1 MKNRLVLLFTAVLC
15 WQNILAQEYVE
26 YQGTRY
32 PTHSSLSEDNPTV
45 KIRPFNQQKF
55 DATKGIVEIEVNG
68 KLIKYDCH
76 KIYEEDLTNEYLE
89 IPYEVND
96 TSSYGDVLV
105 KRVQYIEEEI
115 TLLNEIK
122 ELIANYK
129 SLDGKEP
136 LGNTQKIFLQTLI
149 DNRKGINI
157 KVLEAAQKAA
167 QKNRFDKKM
176 EPINE
181 VLLPKIDSELS
192 YLNSLISDKDNWEK
206 ILQASLTGS
215 CISRL
220 DNYPKAEVWAKS
232 ILEINKATVFVKVPN
247 PFLLNEIEVPN
258 PNFKD
263 HNSVEKIEEGYLTY
277 SNNEY
282 NYSMKIPSCFKE
294 EFEIFCR
301 DGGSN
306 YDFLYGHGQY
316 EGVLLNIATQKHS
329 GYMYLDGQGI
339 YDNDMSGGVYQY
351 LSKQN
356 GESNKK
362 IISKDVFDY
371 GYLIICNLTYL
382 GKPFTGKFYAF
393 NLRNNVQLRF
403 YIRYPQNMNNEF
415 EEYIQNM
422 IDSIEAF

>member
-1 MKNRLVLLFTAVLC
+1 MKNRLVFLFTAVLC

-55 DATKGIVEIEVNG
+55 DATKGIVEMEVNG
-68 KLIKYDCH
+68 TLIKYDCH

-232 ILEINKATVFVKVPN
+232 ILEVNKATAFVKVPN

-263 HNSVEKIEEGYLTY
+263 HKSVEKIEEGYLIY
-277 SNNEY
+277 RNNEY
-282 NYSMKIPSCFKE
+282 NYSMKIPSCFKKD
-294 EFEIFCR
+294 FELFCR
-301 DGGSN
+301 NGGSN
-306 YDFLYGHGQY
+306 YDFLYGSGQY

-329 GYMYLDGQGI
+329 GYMYLDGKGI
-339 YDNDMSGGVYQY
+339 YDNDMSGGVYQK
-351 LSKQN
+351 LSKQD

-362 IISKDVFDY
+362 IISKDAFDN

-422 IDSIEAF
+422 IDSIDAF

>member
-55 DATKGIVEIEVNG
+55 DATKGIVEMEVNG
-68 KLIKYDCH
+68 TLIKYDCH

-129 SLDGKEP
+129 SLHGREP

-167 QKNRFDKKM
+167 QKNGFDKKM

-362 IISKDVFDY
+362 IISKDAFPH
-371 GYLIICNLTYL
+371 GYLVISNLTYS
-382 GKPFTGKFYAF
+382 GKPFTSKFYVF
-393 NLRNNVQLRF
+393 NLSNNVQLRI

-415 EEYIQNM
+415 EGYIQKM
-422 IDSIEAF
+422 IDSIEAY

>member
-15 WQNILAQEYVE
+15 LQNILAQEYVE

-136 LGNTQKIFLQTLI
+136 LGKTQKIFLQTLI

-356 GESNKK
+356 GESNKN

>member
-129 SLDGKEP
+129 SLHGREP
-136 LGNTQKIFLQTLI
+136 LGNTQRIFLQTLI

-232 ILEINKATVFVKVPN
+232 ILEINKATAFVKVPN

-294 EFEIFCR
+294 EFELFCR

-316 EGVLLNIATQKHS
+316 EGVLLNIATQKHM
-329 GYMYLDGQGI
+329 GYMYLDGQSI
-339 YDNDMSGGVYQY
+339 YDNDMSGRVYQY
-351 LSKQN
+351 LSKQD

-362 IISKDVFDY
+362 IISKDVFDN
-371 GYLIICNLTYL
+371 GYLIICNLTY
-382 GKPFTGKFYAF
+382 GGEPFTSKFYAF

-422 IDSIEAF
+422 IESIEAF